1 MGLCEEDN
9 SVRESRRQEL
19 SFQNGGGQSSVL
31 QNKELGWEI

>member
-9 SVRESRRQEL
+9 SVRKSRRHEL
-19 SFQNGGGQSSVL
+19 GFQKGGQSSVL